1 MTVKVKAAANPG
13 VRRVEISIAKEAVVE
28 QPTVKATRAIIGE
41 GMVRI

>member
-1 MTVKVKAAANPG
+1 LTVKVKAAANPG